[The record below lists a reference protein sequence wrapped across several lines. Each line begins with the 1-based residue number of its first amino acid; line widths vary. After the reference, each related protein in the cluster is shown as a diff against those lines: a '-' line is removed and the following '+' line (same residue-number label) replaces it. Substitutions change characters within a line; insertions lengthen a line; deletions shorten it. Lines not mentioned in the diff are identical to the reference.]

1 MRSLNLIKK
10 IDTHTLTILQEEVRI
25 NTHRMLRDPFYYG
38 EAHQDFTYLWL
49 IRAIFPKG
57 KDYNIFREKEYI
69 LQNGMSFYVDTVMTH
84 FPILEKTLHD
94 FAKEKKGILARTLLT
109 TLYNDKKFFM
119 HVDTGM
125 YYVFA
130 DRYHLVIKSKG
141 SRMATFEGEKIFV
154 SGDIF
159 FINNKVLHSGKTDD
173 THTQRTH
180 VFFDIIPRS
189 PFVIVYKYI
198 IWLVYYRALDKEYGV
213 SFWQGVKNSMYVWKA
228 MSIDGIF

>member
-1 MRSLNLIKK
+1 MRSLHLIKK
-10 IDTHTLTILQEEVRI
+10 IDKDTLISLQKEAHA
-25 NTHRMLRDPFYYG
+25 NTHLMLRDPFYYR

-49 IRAIFPKG
+49 IRATFPKG
-57 KDYNIFREKEYI
+57 KDYSIFREKEYV
-69 LQNGMSFYVDTVMTH
+69 LQNGMSFYVCEVMSH
-84 FPILEKTLHD
+84 FPTIEKTLHD
-94 FAKEKKGILARTLLT
+94 FAQEKKGILARTLLT

-119 HVDTGM
+119 HIDTGM

-130 DRYHLVIKSKG
+130 DRYHLVIESKG

-173 THTQRTH
+173 AHTERTH

-189 PFVIVYKYI
+189 PFRILYKYI
-198 IWLVYYRALDKEYGV
+198 VWLVYYRALDKDHGV
-213 SFWQGVKNSMYVWKA
+213 SFWQGIKNSVYVWKA
-228 MSIDGIF
+228 MRVDDRF